1 MKKNLIY
8 NIILYMNQVLKNAKS
23 YLGNDVIIL
32 PSTRKNKK
40 FMIMNPDNK
49 YVHFGDKRYEDFT
62 QHKNK
67 DRQQNYL
74 KRSSNIKGN
83 WKNNKYSPNNLSMN
97 ILWK

>member
-1 MKKNLIY
+1 M
-8 NIILYMNQVLKNAKS
+8 VL
-23 YLGNDVIIL
+23 
-32 PSTRKNKK
+32 
-40 FMIMNPDNK
+40 NPENK

-83 WKNNKYSPNNLSMN
+83 
-97 ILWK
+97 

>member
-1 MKKNLIY
+1 MF
-8 NIILYMNQVLKNAKS
+8 ILE
-23 YLGNDVIIL
+23 I
-32 PSTRKNKK
+32 
-40 FMIMNPDNK
+40 
-49 YVHFGDKRYEDFT
+49 KRYEDFT

>member
-1 MKKNLIY
+1 
-8 NIILYMNQVLKNAKS
+8 MNQVLKNAKS

-40 FMIMNPDNK
+40 FMIMNPNNK

-74 KRSSNIKGN
+74 KRSSNINIKGN